1 MSAHIPGFYGKFI
14 ILTNGIY
21 EETGFLVSECVSPVS
36 KEYPKSKKPKM
47 KNRTFLLHYLILASA
62 IALGTI
68 LRFWHLD
75 LKPLWMDEVITA
87 IFSLGKTYNDVP
99 LDVVFPLG
107 RVQEIFTF
115 QSGVSCPQIAVN
127 IAKQSTHPPLFFCL
141 MHSWLESM
149 IPLGQNW
156 VTKMRSLSALFGASA
171 IVAMYCLNRLAFSRT
186 SGLMAAFV
194 MAVSPFAVY
203 LSQEARHYTLPML
216 LIALA
221 LLGLMQIQR
230 DILHLERVRFQ
241 LWLGWG
247 IINIIGLYVHYFFIL
262 AFVAQIFTILVLMY
276 GSQAKISNF
285 RQIWL
290 GLILSTSGIA
300 ISFLPWLSIILSH
313 FNRSETDWLHSPNHI
328 SPIYQTLIGWLV
340 MVIALPVE
348 NQVHPIEVI
357 SGFLMIVF
365 GVWVGRKVFQGLRKL
380 WFQPTTH
387 LDTLTLLSFSGF
399 VLLEF
404 FAIVYLLHKDITL
417 VPRYNF
423 VYYPSFCALIAA
435 SFSKIQNSKV
445 KSQNPKFIFLLVGV
459 ISCIFV
465 ISNLAF
471 QKPFLPEKVA
481 QKMNQEP
488 SIPLMLVVG
497 YRDYQDVALGLS
509 FALALDK
516 IRSDQIPS
524 SSSSSSSSSFSR
536 SQLEP
541 GNALVEALPRSSIQE
556 AEPLEFIPMQSMG
569 TRKINPPF
577 EGSDNLAF
585 FKQLP
590 NFSSVWQQ
598 LSQLRPPAISKLNL
612 WVVGPGL
619 RRRDY
624 PQQVALSSQITC
636 NIDLKE
642 HHRIGVPYQLYRCGT
657 FPSS

>member
-1 MSAHIPGFYGKFI
+1 
-14 ILTNGIY
+14 
-21 EETGFLVSECVSPVS
+21 
-36 KEYPKSKKPKM
+36 M
-47 KNRTFLLHYLILASA
+47 KNRKFFLHYLILASA
-62 IALGTI
+62 IALGTV

-107 RVQEIFTF
+107 RIQEIFTF
-115 QSGVSCPQIAVN
+115 QSGVSCPQIATN
-127 IAKQSTHPPLFFCL
+127 IAKQSTHPPLFFCG

-149 IPLGQNW
+149 IPLGQDW
-156 VTKMRSLSALFGASA
+156 VKKMRSLSALFGMCA
-171 IVAMYCLNRLAFSRT
+171 IVAMYYLNRIAFSRT
-186 SGLMAAFV
+186 SGLIAAFV

-221 LLGLMQIQR
+221 LLGLIQIQR
-230 DILHLERVRFQ
+230 DILHLAKVRFGV
-241 LWLGWG
+241 WLGWA
-247 IINIIGLYVHYFFIL
+247 ILNIIGLYVHYFFIL
-262 AFVAQIFTILVLMY
+262 ALAAQIFTILVLMY
-276 GSQAKISNF
+276 SSQAKISNF

-313 FNRSETDWLHSPNHI
+313 FNRTETDWLHSPNHI

-348 NQVHPIEVI
+348 NQVHPIEVV
-357 SGFLMIVF
+357 SGFFMIVF
-365 GVWVGRKVFQGLRKL
+365 GIWVGKKVFNNLKKL
-380 WFQPTTH
+380 WRQPTTH
-387 LDTLTLLSFSGF
+387 LATLTLLSFSGF

-435 SFSKIQNSKV
+435 SFSPSQNSKV
-445 KSQNPKFIFLLVGV
+445 QSQKSIFIFLLVGV
-459 ISCIFV
+459 LSCVFV
-465 ISNLAF
+465 VDNLAF

-488 SIPLMLVVG
+488 SVPLMLVVG

-509 FALALDK
+509 FALALEK
-516 IRSDQIPS
+516 IRSDKIPPF
-524 SSSSSSSSSFSR
+524 SSFSLSQVSR
-536 SQLEP
+536 SQVQL
-541 GNALVEALPRSSIQE
+541 GNALVEALPRTSIKE

-569 TRKINPPF
+569 MKKISPPWK
-577 EGSDNLAF
+577 EGLGSQPRGRVSRLERTGVGSDNLAF
-585 FKQLP
+585 FKQSP

-598 LSQLRPPAISKLNL
+598 LSQLPAPATSKLNL

-636 NIDLKE
+636 NIDSKE
-642 HHRIGVPYQLYRCGT
+642 HHRIGVPYQLYRCGHFT
-657 FPSS
+657 S